1 MIKLILGS
9 AALAST
15 MLATAAFAQAN
26 GPCLQRNQIFASSAI
41 DDRTLIVNDQAN
53 RTYVVRLRGACQG
66 LMTTPSHASF
76 YSPTNQA
83 CLGPNDRVAIRHQTV
98 GRNICFVDGV
108 STDLGSIAS
117 INRPFS
123 RVN

>member
-1 MIKLILGS
+1 MIKLIVGS

-53 RTYVVRLRGACQG
+53 RMYVVRLRGACHG
-66 LMTTPSHASF
+66 LMTTLSRASF

-83 CLGPNDRVAIRHQTV
+83 CLGPNDRIAFRHQTV

-117 INRPFS
+117 VNRPFGP
-123 RVN
+123 VN

>member
-15 MLATAAFAQAN
+15 MLVTAAFAQAS

-66 LMTTPSHASF
+66 LMTRPSRASF

-83 CLGPNDRVAIRHQTV
+83 CLSPNDRVAIRHQSV

>member
-1 MIKLILGS
+1 MTKLILGS

-15 MLATAAFAQAN
+15 MLASAAFGQTTA
-26 GPCLQRNQIFASSAI
+26 PCLQRTQIFASSAI
-41 DDRTLIVNDQAN
+41 DERTLIVNDQSN
-53 RTYVVRLRGACQG
+53 RTYVVRLRGACHG
-66 LMTTPSHASF
+66 LMTAPWRLNF
-76 YSPTNQA
+76 YSPTNQQ
-83 CLGPNDRVAIRHQTV
+83 CLGPNDRIAFRHQAV
-98 GRNICFVDGV
+98 GRNICFVDTV